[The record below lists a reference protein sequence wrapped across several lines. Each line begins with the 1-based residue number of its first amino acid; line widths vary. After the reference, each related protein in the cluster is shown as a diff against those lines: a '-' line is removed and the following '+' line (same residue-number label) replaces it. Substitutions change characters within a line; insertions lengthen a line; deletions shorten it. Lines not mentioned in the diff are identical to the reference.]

1 MLNRAT
7 LLAVIS
13 MFILGLAGCG
23 GGEETKE
30 AQPAAAPAAPPPP
43 KAEEKV
49 EIHEL
54 TKDDITSYKDWTSRN
69 ISILGAKIGDKTR
82 DMEKEFGKLD
92 NTRTLPK
99 TEKDE
104 AYYLTIYQG
113 NGLFVYTVQ
122 LTGRIRKF
130 EVYET
135 FAKKIADEKL
145 QKLFRGLRNFR
156 EENRGRKAP
165 EALVG
170 RRPEIHARIVRHGR
184 RSGDSERGRH
194 GDRVSIRQPRL
205 PLREVQSWRPDRQR
219 APLQRNQ
226 EIDDVTWELLMSPR
240 KMVGLRKTE

>member
-23 GGEETKE
+23 GGEETK
-30 AQPAAAPAAPPPP
+30 QAPAEAPATPPPP

-49 EIHEL
+49 EIYEL
-54 TKDDITSYKDWTSRN
+54 TKDDITSHKDWTSRN
-69 ISILGAKIGDKTR
+69 ISVLGAKIGDKTR

-99 TEKDE
+99 TEKDD

-130 EVYET
+130 EVYQT

-145 QKLFRGLRNFR
+145 QKLLS
-156 EENRGRKAP
+156 
-165 EALVG
+165 
-170 RRPEIHARIVRHGR
+170 
-184 RSGDSERGRH
+184 SGDLKYMRELFGMEEGPAIQNEEDMATEYPYDSRGFRFVKYKVGGQTVNALRFSE
-194 GDRVSIRQPRL
+194 
-205 PLREVQSWRPDRQR
+205 
-219 APLQRNQ
+219 
-226 EIDDVTWELLMSPR
+226 
-240 KMVGLRKTE
+240 LRKSTT